1 MRAIIQ
7 RVSRASV
14 VVDGKVE
21 GQIGAGLLVLLGVA
35 KGDGA
40 PDVQYMVEKIAT
52 LRIFGDQQGKMNLS
66 LGEVGGAVLI
76 VSQFTLVGDT
86 DKGRRPGFDKAAP
99 PDTARTLYDQVVDGL
114 KGRGLRVETG
124 LFGAHMRVSLE
135 NDGPV
140 TFILDSRP
148 GL

>member
-1 MRAIIQ
+1 MRAVIQ
-7 RVSRASV
+7 RVTRASV

-124 LFGAHMRVSLE
+124 LFGARMRVSLE

-140 TFILDSRP
+140 TFTLDSRP